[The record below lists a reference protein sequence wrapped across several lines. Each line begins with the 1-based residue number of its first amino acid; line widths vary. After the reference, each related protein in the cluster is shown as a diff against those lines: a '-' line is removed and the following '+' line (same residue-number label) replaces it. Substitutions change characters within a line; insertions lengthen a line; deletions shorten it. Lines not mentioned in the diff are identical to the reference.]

1 MKIVKKISI
10 EKFRKMS
17 KLEIPLDAHIVAIAG
32 QNGTQKT
39 SLLGMIAH
47 PFSLKDTRDP
57 MSKERDV
64 YGCRFGSAI
73 QDRFKFSSKFDKAGE
88 HSWSVEIHPRAW
100 SRERIKCVSARRM
113 DVNEGWRFS
122 DPSKKKGRGY
132 FQCPTIY
139 LSLKRLIPIGEMKI
153 SNAQLTL
160 SSEEQKLFGQWH
172 NEILIC
178 QDHVLGVRSVKGWA
192 KKSAGVTTGNYDALT
207 MSAGQDNV
215 GEIILAV
222 LSMRRL
228 KNKFKKSYEGGIV
241 FIDEIDATLYPAAQ
255 VKLIDKLLEWSH
267 AFGIQFFFTTHSE
280 TLLKTCVRDK
290 YRESVNV
297 VFLHK
302 PGSNVEIAINPTFD
316 EMCSNLLVG
325 IGDEERDAARV
336 SVYSEDEVTVAY
348 LDALLSD
355 ENKQHVEIIR
365 GADISAGI
373 YKVLFDKNV
382 GEIRRNIIV
391 LDGDMEDAQKGAIGT
406 NRDKYYNFVCIPGD
420 KYPEYQ
426 LFKFFANLSDDD
438 AFWEHGLRG
447 YNKQKCFR
455 EVMTNEKSKGKIKEW
470 FAMQD
475 RFRENG
481 CQLLLRRWAE
491 SHPDEC
497 KKFNLNFERA
507 YKLVQ
512 EMQP

>member
-1 MKIVKKISI
+1 M
-10 EKFRKMS
+10 
-17 KLEIPLDAHIVAIAG
+17 
-32 QNGTQKT
+32 
-39 SLLGMIAH
+39 
-47 PFSLKDTRDP
+47 
-57 MSKERDV
+57 
-64 YGCRFGSAI
+64 
-73 QDRFKFSSKFDKAGE
+73 
-88 HSWSVEIHPRAW
+88 
-100 SRERIKCVSARRM
+100 
-113 DVNEGWRFS
+113 
-122 DPSKKKGRGY
+122 
-132 FQCPTIY
+132 
-139 LSLKRLIPIGEMKI
+139 
-153 SNAQLTL
+153 
-160 SSEEQKLFGQWH
+160 
-172 NEILIC
+172 
-178 QDHVLGVRSVKGWA
+178 
-192 KKSAGVTTGNYDALT
+192 
-207 MSAGQDNV
+207 
-215 GEIILAV
+215 
-222 LSMRRL
+222 
-228 KNKFKKSYEGGIV
+228 
-241 FIDEIDATLYPAAQ
+241 
-255 VKLIDKLLEWSH
+255 
-267 AFGIQFFFTTHSE
+267 
-280 TLLKTCVRDK
+280 
-290 YRESVNV
+290 
-297 VFLHK
+297 
-302 PGSNVEIAINPTFD
+302 
-316 EMCSNLLVG
+316 
-325 IGDEERDAARV
+325 
-336 SVYSEDEVTVAY
+336 YSEYEVTVAY